1 MSATRGSPTR
11 SSAPPSRIY
20 VSAIANGQTTIFALG
35 RDGRKIAIIEV
46 SVGRDVGE
54 LSNLLNAAIPG
65 NDIHVR
71 TVADSIIL
79 TGSVASAGDAQ
90 KAIDIA
96 SGFVARRRGSFSIG
110 AAGISASGGSS
121 GKVIN
126 SLTIRGLDQ
135 VSLRVTVA
143 EIRREIVKQLG
154 VTMSGSGPNGS
165 LKLDN
170 PFAINGALSATEATL
185 NWVKGSGSFSATLQ
199 AFERQG
205 VAHTLAE
212 PTVTAVSGES
222 AKFMAGGT
230 IPIANSE
237 SCRRVIVDCMIGFI
251 QQPYGVTLNFTPVVL
266 SQGRIQLRIA
276 TEVTDVDYANQV
288 TFSGISVPG
297 FRTRNNVTTVE
308 LPSGGSIATAGLIST
323 QTQQAINGLPGLMN
337 LPVLGALFRSRDYQ
351 RNETELM
358 IVVTPYIVHAIDPA
372 SDRQAGPEFRRC
384 ERPAGR
390 AARPGQPDLFHV
402 GIASTVARLRRED
415 RIRHSVDASNTMTS
429 IEQLRPARAAGVS
442 GWASALARRSASLGF
457 LAAVSCLQ
465 SGCTTDYAS
474 SDPAFP
480 GDFQARH
487 PIVLASAPTRMD
499 VYPIGG
505 ALDARTVANLR
516 AFAERYREFGSG
528 EIVILTPGRTG
539 SDATA
544 VNEIRKVLARR
555 RFARQDRRR
564 ALTSLPSPTAQRRSA
579 WPSWASRRRSERP
592 ADCGRRTSLPDR
604 LSKDGRTSH
613 TPISDARPS
622 PSSPPRSTIRAISS
636 SRGLWARPTSPC
648 ARGRSRMSA
657 RARTRARRGRP
668 TSRPSAGAA

>member
-1 MSATRGSPTR
+1 MTRIRLKLGAALAFAATACIAIVGPCAAEPDAVHLTTTASGGLVRNLQMGVGKSVVVDLPEEAAEIYVGDPRIANAIVRSAT
-11 SSAPPSRIY
+11 RIY
-20 VSAIANGQTTIFALG
+20 VSAIANGQTSIFALA
-35 RDGRKIAIIEV
+35 RDGRKIAIVDV

-79 TGSVASAGDAQ
+79 TGSVASAADAQ

-96 SGFVARRRGSFSIG
+96 SGFLGVSSVAGGDAKG
-110 AAGISASGGSS
+110 ASS
-121 GKVIN
+121 PAFGANSVIKGKLIN

-185 NWVKGSGSFSATLQ
+185 NWAKGSGNFSATLQ

-230 IPIANSE
+230 IPILNSVQ
-237 SCRRVIVDCMIGFI
+237 CNPTCQYGFI

-276 TEVTDVDYANQV
+276 TEVTDVDYAAQV
-288 TFSGISVPG
+288 TFQGISVPG

-308 LPSGGSIATAGLIST
+308 LPSGGSIATAGLMST

-337 LPVLGALFRSRDYQ
+337 LPVLGSLFRSRDYQ

-358 IVVTPYIVHAIDPA
+358 IVVTPYVVHAIDPSQIVRPDQNFEDA
-372 SDRQAGPEFRRC
+372 SDPQAWFL
-384 ERPAGR
+384 GR
-390 AARPGQPDLFHV
+390 VNR
-402 GIASTVARLRRED
+402 IYST
-415 RIRHSVDASNTMTS
+415 S
-429 IEQLRPARAAGVS
+429 
-442 GWASALARRSASLGF
+442 
-457 LAAVSCLQ
+457 
-465 SGCTTDYAS
+465 
-474 SDPAFP
+474 
-480 GDFQARH
+480 
-487 PIVLASAPTRMD
+487 
-499 VYPIGG
+499 G
-505 ALDARTVANLR
+505 ALQP
-516 AFAERYREFGSG
+516 
-528 EIVILTPGRTG
+528 TPGY
-539 SDATA
+539 
-544 VNEIRKVLARR
+544 
-555 RFARQDRRR
+555 
-564 ALTSLPSPTAQRRSA
+564 
-579 WPSWASRRRSERP
+579 
-592 ADCGRRTSLPDR
+592 
-604 LSKDGRTSH
+604 
-613 TPISDARPS
+613 
-622 PSSPPRSTIRAISS
+622 
-636 SRGLWARPTSPC
+636 
-648 ARGRSRMSA
+648 
-657 RARTRARRGRP
+657 
-668 TSRPSAGAA
+668 AGKIGFITQ